1 LNGGALNNAALPLD
15 WMRNT
20 LFDFDVQDEVLL
32 QITNEPPLIS
42 LPYLTGERDSKTGP
56 YASGVFFGIR
66 RNHSPI
72 DFARSVLEGVAYSM
86 RYLYDALQ
94 ENNLHVKE
102 IRMGGGGVNIKVW
115 PQIFADVLGVPVTI
129 SAVNEM
135 ALIGS
140 TMLALTAGG
149 VFKDLNEASEK
160 ILKEGTRIEPNETAV
175 KIHDQR
181 YRFFKKLRETL
192 GPLYKEHAELR
203 F

>member
-1 LNGGALNNAALPLD
+1 
-15 WMRNT
+15 
-20 LFDFDVQDEVLL
+20 
-32 QITNEPPLIS
+32 
-42 LPYLTGERDSKTGP
+42 
-56 YASGVFFGIR
+56 
-66 RNHSPI
+66 
-72 DFARSVLEGVAYSM
+72 
-86 RYLYDALQ
+86 
-94 ENNLHVKE
+94 
-102 IRMGGGGVNIKVW
+102 MGGGGVNIKVW

-160 ILKEGTRIEPNETAV
+160 ILKEGKRIEPNETSV
-175 KIHDQR
+175 KVHDQR